1 MFREMRRK
9 KKEMD
14 RSLAESLLEKSR
26 RGVLAVNGDDGYP
39 YAIPVN
45 YYYDRENQKI
55 YFHGASEGHKAD
67 ALRRRF
73 IISICAFSCLR
84 FMYMNHSMS
93 INTSISMIALAV
105 R

>member
-45 YYYDRENQKI
+45 YYYDRENQKT
-55 YFHGASEGHKAD
+55 GRRLCRVWLCLAD
-67 ALRRRF
+67 AICLKQVRRR
-73 IISICAFSCLR
+73 
-84 FMYMNHSMS
+84 
-93 INTSISMIALAV
+93 
-105 R
+105 